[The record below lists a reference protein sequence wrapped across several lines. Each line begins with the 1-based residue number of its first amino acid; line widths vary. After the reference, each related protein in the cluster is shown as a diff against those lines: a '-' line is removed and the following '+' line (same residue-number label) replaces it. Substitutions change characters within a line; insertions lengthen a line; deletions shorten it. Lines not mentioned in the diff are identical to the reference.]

1 MQRFQQFQRFAQG
14 FQMRLRLLMKAV
26 ACAPAADDKTAATHP
41 AQRAHRNRTSP
52 MQPGACLPVSQTSTR
67 TAPRSIRYFT
77 CGRMVASSG
86 VAA

>member
-1 MQRFQQFQRFAQG
+1 MQRFQQIQRFAQG

-26 ACAPAADDKTAATHP
+26 ACAPAADDKTAD
-41 AQRAHRNRTSP
+41 TSP
-52 MQPGACLPVSQTSTR
+52 MQPGACRPVSQTSTR